1 VSGFGGL
8 IVKAITRLVAG
19 GLSPV
24 NPALYRYLQAG
35 APNHAGKPMSTE
47 TSLTLP
53 TVFACS
59 DLLSGTIATLPF
71 AVFHD
76 LGNGRA
82 ELAREHWLY
91 PILHDQP
98 NADMTATEFWQT
110 MMVSLILKGNAFAEI
125 ERAGGLSWRVIALTP
140 IPVEAVTIRRAGN
153 GERLYTVNMPGQRT
167 RELGEQD
174 VMHLKGMSLDGIWGL
189 SRISLARHTLGIAYA
204 AEESAGKMFANG
216 MQSSGFF
223 SVDTILKREHRE
235 QLKNHLGDF
244 VGSEQAGKHM
254 LLEGGLKYSPMTLL
268 PVDAELLRSRQWS
281 VEDVCRWFRVPPF
294 MIGHTEKVTSWGT
307 GLEQQVIGFLT
318 FTLRPYLKLT
328 EQAVKRSLIPASERD
343 KLYAEFNIEGLLR
356 ADSAGR
362 AAFYASMAQNGI
374 MTRNEIR
381 GKENLS
387 PMPGGDE
394 LTFQSNLIPAR
405 MAGQNAAPPQ
415 QAASGDPDAPR
426 LRVVKA

>member
-1 VSGFGGL
+1 
-8 IVKAITRLVAG
+8 
-19 GLSPV
+19 
-24 NPALYRYLQAG
+24 
-35 APNHAGKPMSTE
+35 
-47 TSLTLP
+47 
-53 TVFACS
+53 
-59 DLLSGTIATLPF
+59 
-71 AVFHD
+71 
-76 LGNGRA
+76 
-82 ELAREHWLY
+82 
-91 PILHDQP
+91 
-98 NADMTATEFWQT
+98 
-110 MMVSLILKGNAFAEI
+110 
-125 ERAGGLSWRVIALTP
+125 
-140 IPVEAVTIRRAGN
+140 
-153 GERLYTVNMPGQRT
+153 
-167 RELGEQD
+167 
-174 VMHLKGMSLDGIWGL
+174 
-189 SRISLARHTLGIAYA
+189 
-204 AEESAGKMFANG
+204 
-216 MQSSGFF
+216 
-223 SVDTILKREHRE
+223 
-235 QLKNHLGDF
+235 
-244 VGSEQAGKHM
+244 
-254 LLEGGLKYSPMTLL
+254 
-268 PVDAELLRSRQWS
+268 
-281 VEDVCRWFRVPPF
+281 

-343 KLYAEFNIEGLLR
+343 RLYAEFNIEGLLR